1 MSPEPLFT
9 EGPGNPD
16 SMAGKKNKTKKARPV
31 LGMKSRQSQKKS
43 GRGRRMRARH
53 DSRLRGILKHKAHSS
68 KKSLS
73 TTDETEALLLREIAL
88 QKEAENILKVEG
100 LPERRRSDREDE
112 ETDAHADDAMD
123 QTLDRTPMRIYL
135 DQIEHIPLLTAAEE
149 ISLGE
154 KVQAGGASGEEARH
168 RMIRSNLR
176 LVISLAKR
184 YSHMGLAFSDLVEE
198 GNIGLMRA
206 VEKFDPK
213 RGYRFSTYAS
223 WWIKQGMMRS
233 LSNQGKTIR
242 IPVYMYDIISKWRRV
257 RDALM
262 QHLNRMPTRRE
273 IAKVLEIPIAKVK
286 EIETIVNRPS
296 SLNTPLSLD
305 GTAELI
311 DMIEDKEESNPD
323 VQVGEVLKSERI
335 RKLLGILADRER
347 EVLER
352 RFGLEHHDPH
362 TLEEVAQHFNVTRER
377 IRQIEGVVL
386 KKIRAQLILEGD
398 QFENYLTH

>member
-1 MSPEPLFT
+1 MNGSAVLGAHPL
-9 EGPGNPD
+9 
-16 SMAGKKNKTKKARPV
+16 AGKKKKKKKARLV
-31 LGMKSRQSQKKS
+31 RGAKLKQSQKKA
-43 GRGRRMRARH
+43 GRGRSKRSRPVSHARRH
-53 DSRLRGILKHKAHSS
+53 TKPSKQSPRNVSRPK
-68 KKSLS
+68 
-73 TTDETEALLLREIAL
+73 DDTEALLLREKAL
-88 QKEAENILKVEG
+88 QKEAEDILKIDG
-100 LPERRRSDREDE
+100 SLDRRKREREDE
-112 ETDAHADDAMD
+112 ESDAHADDAMD

-135 DQIEHIPLLTAAEE
+135 DQIEHIPLLTPDEE
-149 ISLGE
+149 ISLAEKILIGGVKGE
-154 KVQAGGASGEEARH
+154 AARH

-176 LVISLAKR
+176 LVIAIAKR

-262 QHLNRMPTRRE
+262 QRLNRMPTRSE
-273 IAKVLEIPIAKVK
+273 IAKVLEIPAAKVK

-311 DMIEDKEESNPD
+311 DMLEDKKESNPD
-323 VQVGEVLKSERI
+323 SQVGELLKSERI
-335 RKLLGILADRER
+335 RKILGVLEDRER
-347 EVLER
+347 EVITR
-352 RFGLEHHDPH
+352 RFGLDLHNPH
-362 TLEEVAQHFNVTRER
+362 TLEEVALHFKVTRER
-377 IRQIEGVVL
+377 IRQIECVVL
-386 KKIRAQLILEGD
+386 KKIRAQLVLEGD
-398 QFENYLTH
+398 QFENYLPH

>member
-1 MSPEPLFT
+1 
-9 EGPGNPD
+9 
-16 SMAGKKNKTKKARPV
+16 MAGKKMKKRARPV
-31 LGMKSRQSQKKS
+31 RGGKPQHSKKKA
-43 GRGRRMRARH
+43 GRGRLKR
-53 DSRLRGILKHKAHSS
+53 SRPVSHAPILTKPKKHSL
-68 KKSLS
+68 KKSKGS
-73 TTDETEALLLREIAL
+73 PEATEALLLREKAL
-88 QKEAENILKVEG
+88 QKEAEEILKVDG
-100 LPERRRSDREDE
+100 SLDRRKRERDDE
-112 ETDAHADDAMD
+112 EPDAHADDAMD

-135 DQIEHIPLLTAAEE
+135 DQIEHIQLLKPEDE
-149 ISLGE
+149 ISLAE
-154 KVQAGGASGEEARH
+154 KIQAGGPRGEEARH

-176 LVISLAKR
+176 LVISIAKR

-206 VEKFDPK
+206 VEKFDPE

-262 QHLNRMPTRRE
+262 QRLNRMPTRRE
-273 IAKVLEIPIAKVK
+273 IAKVLEIPAAKVK

-311 DMIEDKEESNPD
+311 DMLEDKKESNPD
-323 VQVGEVLKSERI
+323 SLVGELLKSERVRRI
-335 RKLLGILADRER
+335 LGVLDDRER
-347 EVLER
+347 EVMTR

-362 TLEEVAQHFNVTRER
+362 TLEEVAQQFNVTRER
-377 IRQIEGVVL
+377 IRQIEGAVL
-386 KKIRAQLILEGD
+386 KKIRARLALEGD
-398 QFENYLTH
+398 QFDNYLPH

>member
-1 MSPEPLFT
+1 
-9 EGPGNPD
+9 
-16 SMAGKKNKTKKARPV
+16 MAGKKNKKKKARPV
-31 LGMKSRQSQKKS
+31 RRAKPKHRRKKA
-43 GRGRRMRARH
+43 GRGRLKR
-53 DSRLRGILKHKAHSS
+53 SRPVSHVRKSS
-68 KKSLS
+68 KSKKVPLPK
-73 TTDETEALLLREIAL
+73 TLAPKQDVEALLLREKEL
-88 QKEAENILKVEG
+88 QKEAEEILKVDG
-100 LPERRRSDREDE
+100 SLDRRKRERE
-112 ETDAHADDAMD
+112 EEEPDAHADDAMD

-135 DQIEHIPLLTAAEE
+135 DQIEHIPLLTPEEE

-154 KVQAGGASGEEARH
+154 KVQAGGAKGEVARH

-262 QHLNRMPTRRE
+262 QRLNRMPTRSE
-273 IAKVLEIPIAKVK
+273 IAKVLDIPAAKVK

-311 DMIEDKEESNPD
+311 DMLEDKKESNPD
-323 VQVGEVLKSERI
+323 SQVGELLKSERI
-335 RKLLGILADRER
+335 RKILGVLDDRER
-347 EVLER
+347 EVMTR
-352 RFGLEHHDPH
+352 RFGLDQHNPH
-362 TLEEVAQHFNVTRER
+362 TLEEVAHHFKVTRER

-386 KKIRAQLILEGD
+386 KKIRAQLFLEGD
-398 QFENYLTH
+398 QFENYLPH

>member
-1 MSPEPLFT
+1 
-9 EGPGNPD
+9 
-16 SMAGKKNKTKKARPV
+16 MAGKKKKKKKARSVRRTMPK
-31 LGMKSRQSQKKS
+31 LSSKKT
-43 GRGRRMRARH
+43 GRGRLKR
-53 DSRLRGILKHKAHSS
+53 SRPVSHAPKSS
-68 KKSLS
+68 KPKKNAPKKTPVSLE
-73 TTDETEALLLREIAL
+73 ETEAILRREREL
-88 QKEAENILKVEG
+88 QKEAESIFKVDG
-100 LPERRRSDREDE
+100 SLDRRKREREEEEVDARAED
-112 ETDAHADDAMD
+112 ASD

-135 DQIEHIPLLTAAEE
+135 DQIEHIQLLTPEEE
-149 ISLGE
+149 ISLGQ
-154 KVQAGGASGEEARH
+154 KIQAGGPRSEEARQ
-168 RMIRSNLR
+168 RMIRANLR

-184 YSHMGLAFSDLVEE
+184 YAHMGLSFSDLVEE

-262 QHLNRMPTRRE
+262 QRLSRMPTRRE
-273 IAKVLEIPIAKVK
+273 IAKVLEIPAAKVK
-286 EIETIVNRPS
+286 EIESIVNRPS

-311 DMIEDKEESNPD
+311 DMLEDDKDRNPD
-323 VQVGEVLKSERI
+323 SLVGEMLKNDRV
-335 RKLLGILADRER
+335 RKLLGILDDRER

-352 RFGLEHHDPH
+352 RFGLVHHDPH
-362 TLEEVAQHFNVTRER
+362 TLAEVAHHFKVTRER
-377 IRQIEGVVL
+377 IRQIESVVL
-386 KKIRAQLILEGD
+386 KKIRAQLSLEGD
-398 QFENYLTH
+398 QFENYLPH

>member
-1 MSPEPLFT
+1 
-9 EGPGNPD
+9 
-16 SMAGKKNKTKKARPV
+16 MAGKKKKKKKARPASGTM
-31 LGMKSRQSQKKS
+31 LKRSGKKA
-43 GRGRRMRARH
+43 GRGRLKRSRPDPRLAR
-53 DSRLRGILKHKAHSS
+53 ILKTGIHSP

-100 LPERRRSDREDE
+100 VPERRKSEREDE
-112 ETDAHADDAMD
+112 ETDAHAEDATD

-135 DQIEHIPLLTAAEE
+135 DQIEHISLLTADEE
-149 ISLGE
+149 ISLGK
-154 KVQAGGASGEEARH
+154 KVQAGGAAGEEARH

-273 IAKVLEIPIAKVK
+273 IAKVLEIPITKVK

-323 VQVGEVLKSERI
+323 AQVGEVLKSERI
-335 RKLLGILADRER
+335 RKLLEILADRER

-362 TLEEVAQHFNVTRER
+362 TLEEVAQHFKVTRER

-386 KKIRAQLILEGD
+386 RKIRAQLALEGD
-398 QFENYLTH
+398 QFENYLPH

>member
-1 MSPEPLFT
+1 
-9 EGPGNPD
+9 
-16 SMAGKKNKTKKARPV
+16 MAGKKKQKNKKARPV
-31 LGMKSRQSQKKS
+31 RGAKPEHSRKKT
-43 GRGRRMRARH
+43 GRGRLKR
-53 DSRLRGILKHKAHSS
+53 SRPVSRGAKSS
-68 KKSLS
+68 KSPKRSPRKTPAS
-73 TTDETEALLLREIAL
+73 KEATEALLLREKEL
-88 QKEAENILKVEG
+88 QKEAEEILKVDG
-100 LPERRRSDREDE
+100 SLDRRKRERE
-112 ETDAHADDAMD
+112 EEEPDAHADDGMD

-135 DQIEHIPLLTAAEE
+135 DQIEHIPLLKPEEE

-154 KVQAGGASGEEARH
+154 KVQAGGPKSEEARH
-168 RMIRSNLR
+168 KMIRANLR
-176 LVISLAKR
+176 LVISIAKR

-262 QHLNRMPTRRE
+262 QRLNRMPTRSE
-273 IAKVLEIPIAKVK
+273 IAKVLEIPAAKVK
-286 EIETIVNRPS
+286 EIESIVNRPS

-311 DMIEDKEESNPD
+311 DMLEDSKESNPD
-323 VQVGEVLKSERI
+323 SQVGEVLKSERV
-335 RKLLGILADRER
+335 RKILGVLEERER
-347 EVLER
+347 EVITR
-352 RFGLEHHDPH
+352 RFGLDRHEQH
-362 TLEEVAQHFNVTRER
+362 TLEEVATHFKVTRER
-377 IRQIEGVVL
+377 IRQIEAVVL
-386 KKIRAQLILEGD
+386 KKIRAQLALEGD
-398 QFENYLTH
+398 QFDNYLPH

>member
-1 MSPEPLFT
+1 
-9 EGPGNPD
+9 
-16 SMAGKKNKTKKARPV
+16 MAGIKKKKKNARSARGTKLKHSKKKT
-31 LGMKSRQSQKKS
+31 
-43 GRGRRMRARH
+43 GRGRLKR
-53 DSRLRGILKHKAHSS
+53 SRPVSHAPKQYPL
-68 KKSLS
+68 KKSPISLE
-73 TTDETEALLLREIAL
+73 DTEALLRREKEL
-88 QKEAENILKVEG
+88 QQEAENILKVDG
-100 LPERRRSDREDE
+100 SLDRRKHEREEEEPDARAED
-112 ETDAHADDAMD
+112 ASD

-135 DQIEHIPLLTAAEE
+135 DQIEHIQLLTPEEE
-149 ISLGE
+149 ISLGQ
-154 KVQAGGASGEEARH
+154 KIQAGGTQGEAARQ
-168 RMIRSNLR
+168 RMIRANLR

-262 QHLNRMPTRRE
+262 QRLSRMPTRRE
-273 IAKVLEIPIAKVK
+273 IAKVLGVPTAKVK
-286 EIETIVNRPS
+286 EIETTVNRPS

-311 DMIEDKEESNPD
+311 DMLEDDKGRNPD
-323 VQVGEVLKSERI
+323 AQVGEMLKSDRI
-335 RKLLGILADRER
+335 RKLLGILDDRER

-352 RFGLEHHDPH
+352 RFGLDHHDPH
-362 TLEEVAQHFNVTRER
+362 TLAEVAQQFNVTRER
-377 IRQIEGVVL
+377 IRQIESVVL
-386 KKIRAQLILEGD
+386 KKIRAQLVLEGD
-398 QFENYLTH
+398 QFENYLPQ